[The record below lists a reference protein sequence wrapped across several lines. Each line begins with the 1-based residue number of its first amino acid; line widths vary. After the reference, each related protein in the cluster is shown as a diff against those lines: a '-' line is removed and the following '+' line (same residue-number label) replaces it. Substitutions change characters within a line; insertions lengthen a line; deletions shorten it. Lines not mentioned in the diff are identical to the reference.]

1 MSEPLVITP
10 EPAPMRQPGIWLAG
24 VGLYILLLSIGTAI
38 GGEIGNFT
46 SASLSA
52 LPFVGLAIL
61 AYFAGTSFNWAW
73 IATGVWLTILIGLSA
88 AYAFSLGVVNIV
100 EIPPGGFDPNNP
112 PTFQP
117 GAFLTMFALILGIFG
132 SIGIGLLTLLPPI
145 RRWLAQF
152 LPLDPT
158 SFVHSVALAAIVT
171 ITLLMVMP
179 LLVTGQPPLLTLVR
193 IIGSEELN
201 AGDLSSDAQLRS
213 QIYGL
218 IWTIPAAFLAVGFG
232 IRRNL
237 SATMLRLGLVRP
249 TFNQVISGLG
259 IGLGLAGLITLILPL
274 MDSIWQTFGW
284 PTTDHEAFSEL
295 MAFAISPIG
304 ALVIGVTAG
313 LGEELAVRGVL
324 QPRLGILLS
333 NLFFVSL
340 HAFQYHWDGLLV
352 VFAVGMICGL
362 VRKYTNTTTA
372 AIVHGV
378 YNFVLIMLEV
388 IAG

>member
-1 MSEPLVITP
+1 L
-10 EPAPMRQPGIWLAG
+10 
-24 VGLYILLLSIGTAI
+24 
-38 GGEIGNFT
+38 
-46 SASLSA
+46 
-52 LPFVGLAIL
+52 
-61 AYFAGTSFNWAW
+61 
-73 IATGVWLTILIGLSA
+73 
-88 AYAFSLGVVNIV
+88 NIV
-100 EIPPGGFDPNNP
+100 DIPPGGFDPNNP

-117 GAFLTMFALILGIFG
+117 EAFLTMFALILGIFG

-152 LPLDPT
+152 LPLDST

-171 ITLLMVMP
+171 LTLIMVMP
-179 LLVTGQPPLLTLVR
+179 LLVTGKPPLLTLVR

-249 TFNQVISGLG
+249 TFNQVLSGLG

-295 MAFAISPIG
+295 MAFAISPMG

-388 IAG
+388 IAD

>member
-1 MSEPLVITP
+1 MSEPLVITH
-10 EPAPMRQPGIWLAG
+10 EPAPMRRPGIWLAG
-24 VGLYILLLSIGTAI
+24 VGIYILLLSIGAAI

-46 SASLSA
+46 SASLNA

-88 AYAFSLGVVNIV
+88 AYAFGLGVVNIV
-100 EIPPGGFDPNNP
+100 DIPPGGFDPNNP

-152 LPLDPT
+152 LPLDST

-171 ITLLMVMP
+171 LTLIMVMP
-179 LLVTGQPPLLTLVR
+179 LLVTGKPPLLTLVR

-295 MAFAISPIG
+295 MAFAISPMG